1 MCLVINSLT
10 SGKKAATAS
19 APGLAATGLATAAA
33 ARDATR
39 DWSCGPRR
47 RSGEGCVKRLTQGY
61 GSTLEQSKTG
71 RRRVFARK
79 HTVRTARRPSV
90 GNKLVGKEECL
101 AFQRAI
107 PSLMNPTT
115 RPPGPRP
122 GIHVADLVSRSRL
135 ANRLRALGGPPSRT
149 HADHPPV
156 MARTRAAIHAPPSL
170 RQLDPA
176 LRLATPA
183 VDRRREPRAV
193 GREIDSFFFSLP
205 PRPL

>member
-1 MCLVINSLT
+1 MPQGIGV
-10 SGKKAATAS
+10 
-19 APGLAATGLATAAA
+19 
-33 ARDATR
+33 
-39 DWSCGPRR
+39 CGPRR

-61 GSTLEQSKTG
+61 GSTLEKSKTG

-90 GNKLVGKEECL
+90 GNKSVGKVECL

-122 GIHVADLVSRSRL
+122 GIHVADLISRSRL

-149 HADHPPV
+149 QIIHQSW
-156 MARTRAAIHAPPSL
+156 RAHELPSTL
-170 RQLDPA
+170 RPLSASWTQLSGWRHRLWTDDENRA
-176 LRLATPA
+176 LWAAKLT
-183 VDRRREPRAV
+183 V
-193 GREIDSFFFSLP
+193 FSLP

>member
-1 MCLVINSLT
+1 MQQQTKKSGNSI
-10 SGKKAATAS
+10 SSRARRYRARHCGCREGS
-19 APGLAATGLATAAA
+19 APHGIGV
-33 ARDATR
+33 
-39 DWSCGPRR
+39 CGPRR

-61 GSTLEQSKTG
+61 GSTLEKSKTG

-122 GIHVADLVSRSRL
+122 GIHVADLISRSRL

-149 HADHPPV
+149 QIIHQSW
-156 MARTRAAIHAPPSL
+156 RAHELPSTL
-170 RQLDPA
+170 RPLSASWTQLSGWRHRLWTDDENRA
-176 LRLATPA
+176 LWAAKLT
-183 VDRRREPRAV
+183 V
-193 GREIDSFFFSLP
+193 FSPLP

>member
-1 MCLVINSLT
+1 M
-10 SGKKAATAS
+10 
-19 APGLAATGLATAAA
+19 
-33 ARDATR
+33 ARR
-39 DWSCGPRR
+39 SKSRR
-47 RSGEGCVKRLTQGY
+47 RDVVVFSPA
-61 GSTLEQSKTG
+61 STPYVPPAVRPLEI
-71 RRRVFARK
+71 
-79 HTVRTARRPSV
+79 
-90 GNKLVGKEECL
+90 NKLVGKVECL

-122 GIHVADLVSRSRL
+122 GIQVADLVSRSRL
-135 ANRLRALGGPPSRT
+135 ANRLRALGGPPSIP

-193 GREIDSFFFSLP
+193 GREIDSFFAPPSTPLGKKDLVVTSARRLP
-205 PRPL
+205 CGARCSGCS